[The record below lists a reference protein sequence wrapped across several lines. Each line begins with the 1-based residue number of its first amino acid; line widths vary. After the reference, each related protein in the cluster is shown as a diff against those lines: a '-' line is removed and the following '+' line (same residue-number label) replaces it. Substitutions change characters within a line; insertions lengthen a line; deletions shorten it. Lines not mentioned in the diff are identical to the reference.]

1 MSMTR
6 TGTVG
11 PPLTIIGKDLDAG
24 ATFNADVTPG
34 IGVLKAGT
42 LMSFDVATQTLD
54 RAVDGPT
61 TFGILADELDTGAAG
76 ATTVYPAMIYREGV
90 FLRQEI
96 ESANNL
102 DINTGDANDIA
113 LRDKGINLEFSYEG
127 YVGLNPVPP
136 GALGRVEANQEAL
149 KKEGGVPITSAPA
162 QPTTGPTTEPPPQVA
177 L

>member
-6 TGTVG
+6 TGTVSA
-11 PPLTIIGKDLDAG
+11 PITIIGKDLDAG

-42 LMSFDVATQTLD
+42 LMSFDVATQILD
-54 RAVDGPT
+54 KAVDGPT

-76 ATTVYPAMIYREGV
+76 ATEVKVAMIYREGV

-102 DINTGDANDIA
+102 DINTGDANDLA
-113 LRDKGINLEFSYEG
+113 LRDKGMILEFSYEG
-127 YVGLNPVPP
+127 YEGLTPVPP
-136 GALGRVEANQEAL
+136 GALGRVAANQEAL
-149 KKEGGVPITSAPA
+149 KAQGGVPIVPPTAPA
-162 QPTTGPTTEPPPQVA
+162 PTGPTTEPPSVA